1 MLTMYYIVILCS
13 GYRTVSLSLAWQQIA
28 ALTRHACRECLARSA
43 APRSPTTSSA
53 VSWTVLHCLRTLG
66 MTGLER
72 AKRAVWTRIGHAPAL
87 IDRVR
92 ACVN

>member
-1 MLTMYYIVILCS
+1 MCLIVATDRVLRMSRMFGIARL
-13 GYRTVSLSLAWQQIA
+13 RLA
-28 ALTRHACRECLARSA
+28 
-43 APRSPTTSSA
+43 PTTSSA
-53 VSWTVLHCLRTLG
+53 VSWTVLQSLRTLD

-72 AKRAVWTRIGHAPAL
+72 AKRADWTRIGHARAL